1 MIFIQ
6 ELLGYFHG
14 GWVGFVPQAIHQV
27 FLITYHY
34 FNNYKFNVKFSWNVR
49 RCRWKNDDFECTR
62 RTQQM
67 NTKSKNTVI
76 SIFNTNK
83 TDKWSQKSTPN
94 FVRPNFTRGPKKI
107 INTSFFIQISK
118 LSFLIMLGPLC
129 IFILARYDREL
140 NTCSVF
146 SLVGDWSEWSESVWM
161 IRLGW
166 LYSYGYWLNSGWLNT
181 GWLNTGYWLNC
192 DIWLIRCCCSTILYW
207 NIYCC
212 ICNRCSFSF
221 STYSLGYNIPLCF
234 LDFD

>member
-1 MIFIQ
+1 
-6 ELLGYFHG
+6 
-14 GWVGFVPQAIHQV
+14 
-27 FLITYHY
+27 
-34 FNNYKFNVKFSWNVR
+34 
-49 RCRWKNDDFECTR
+49 
-62 RTQQM
+62 
-67 NTKSKNTVI
+67 
-76 SIFNTNK
+76 
-83 TDKWSQKSTPN
+83 
-94 FVRPNFTRGPKKI
+94 
-107 INTSFFIQISK
+107 
-118 LSFLIMLGPLC
+118 MLGPLC

-234 LDFD
+234 LDFILGQSSKEIVWVIDMNWLLWIYFLKFRSNVILCKILMITLW